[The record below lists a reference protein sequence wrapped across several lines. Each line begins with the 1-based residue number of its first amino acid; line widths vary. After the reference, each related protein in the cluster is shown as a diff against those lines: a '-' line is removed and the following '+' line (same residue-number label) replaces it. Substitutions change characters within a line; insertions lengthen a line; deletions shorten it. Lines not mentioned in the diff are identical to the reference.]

1 MKLLTVSPILPSSF
15 PHSLVRCSAL
25 VKDVPPRLLASRRA
39 AAQSYGVGCSLLSSE
54 FVSSVL
60 VWSFFPLYF
69 LMIYAIVALSL
80 YLPKIPFLPIISADF
95 THEGSHPPAPPNP
108 PDPPPHSEEF
118 CPCSR
123 GHRRGNR
130 CSETSSSIFPRPST
144 RQEWHSSPSSSTRH
158 RGFGASPQSAT
169 DAMSLLAW
177 NCQGVGGS
185 LDSAKMRHLARLIS
199 STDAQVP
206 RPSLEC

>member
-1 MKLLTVSPILPSSF
+1 
-15 PHSLVRCSAL
+15 
-25 VKDVPPRLLASRRA
+25 
-39 AAQSYGVGCSLLSSE
+39 
-54 FVSSVL
+54 
-60 VWSFFPLYF
+60 
-69 LMIYAIVALSL
+69 MIYAIVALSL

-123 GHRRGNR
+123 GHRRGSR

-199 STDAQVP
+199 STDAQVIFISET
-206 RPSLEC
+206 RNSRFNKKDLMNRFNLENAYIVSAEGLSGGL